1 MVLFCIGDRPQQYC
15 SSLLNED
22 EILTDE
28 NMFQISCSMFNV
40 DKFKNKLVFLIFI
53 FILNFSKTVL
63 FLQIMLI
70 FNTSFFMWL
79 YATTFVP
86 SSF

>member
-1 MVLFCIGDRPQQYC
+1 
-15 SSLLNED
+15 
-22 EILTDE
+22 
-28 NMFQISCSMFNV
+28 MFNV